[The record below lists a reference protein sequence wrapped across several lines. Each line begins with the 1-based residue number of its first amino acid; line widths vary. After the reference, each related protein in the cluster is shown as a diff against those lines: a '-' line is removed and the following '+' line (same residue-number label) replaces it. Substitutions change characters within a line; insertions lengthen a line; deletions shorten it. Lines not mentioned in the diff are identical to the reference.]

1 MRLFSDRL
9 LGEVMAFCS
18 PDLLRDSLSLDGKR
32 GDLDALLQTL
42 ARSMPS
48 YDGTVPQAP
57 PSGVALPLL
66 AEGMAVPEEAGQV
79 NPADWLDPLKAVVFE
94 NLESLRLPEEAWQE
108 IPVSCH
114 RVPLEQEA
122 AVMRKL
128 LDTNM
133 VVLVPESEL
142 PRAQDGRLLIGGLF
156 AVKKNSSEDRL
167 IFHEIISLRKKDLA
181 FPDTIASGE
190 ESLGLVGLVRQPKT
204 KRSYRTQMVL
214 VKEAKVVKW
223 NLSADQLVFPMTG
236 VCGVVI

>member
-1 MRLFSDRL
+1 MRLFSDGL

-66 AEGMAVPEEAGQV
+66 AERMAVPEEAGQV

-190 ESLGLVGLVRQPKT
+190 ESLGLVG
-204 KRSYRTQMVL
+204 
-214 VKEAKVVKW
+214 
-223 NLSADQLVFPMTG
+223 
-236 VCGVVI
+236 